1 MNDNWTRVIAE
12 PPFDTMGKEFSDIF
26 SAWLGE
32 QVSFS
37 THHFDGMVFDLFRK
51 RLDLARKHNTWFA
64 TQMADGVW
72 KDRYAGL
79 GFAPCYSF
87 AIRGLERTKRFH
99 RWAEATFAGRLPD
112 SFRIWDTDYAPFPH
126 LPAEAAKPNGLPMPV
141 FEHVYR
147 PVFDATA
154 GGAVKMRTLLYSEN
168 TYLFEHVRNNWV
180 PLMREEAKRWWAE
193 AVKGNPVALGA
204 FEWTWTRTNPFGRS
218 AALTA
223 DAMSLLVQKANGWK
237 MRETF
242 YHQDQEALL
251 LPFEDYCRKRAVDL
265 TRGFV
270 PLFTMEEMTA

>member
-1 MNDNWTRVIAE
+1 MNDNWTRVIAD
-12 PPFDTMGKEFSDIF
+12 PPFDTMGAEFSDIF

-112 SFRIWDTDYAPFPH
+112 SFRIWDTDYAPLPPPSGRGRCADRQTDARLRACLPSGVRRDRRWCRQDAHPRLQREH
-126 LPAEAAKPNGLPMPV
+126 LPLRA
-141 FEHVYR
+141 R
-147 PVFDATA
+147 PQQL
-154 GGAVKMRTLLYSEN
+154 GAV
-168 TYLFEHVRNNWV
+168 
-180 PLMREEAKRWWAE
+180 
-193 AVKGNPVALGA
+193 
-204 FEWTWTRTNPFGRS
+204 
-218 AALTA
+218 
-223 DAMSLLVQKANGWK
+223 DA
-237 MRETF
+237 
-242 YHQDQEALL
+242 
-251 LPFEDYCRKRAVDL
+251 
-265 TRGFV
+265 
-270 PLFTMEEMTA
+270 

>member
-1 MNDNWTRVIAE
+1 MNDSWTHVIFDG
-12 PPFDTMGKEFSDIF
+12 PPFDTMGAEFANIFSTWLGGQVGFSD
-26 SAWLGE
+26 
-32 QVSFS
+32 
-37 THHFDGMVFDLFRK
+37 HNFDGMVFDLFRK

-99 RWAEATFAGRLPD
+99 RWAEATFAGRLSD
-112 SFRIWDTDYAPFPH
+112 SYRIWDTDYAPFPH
-126 LPAEAAKPNGLPMPV
+126 LPTEAAQPTGKPMSV

-180 PLMREEAKRWWAE
+180 PLMREEAKRWWVRAYRDYDP
-193 AVKGNPVALGA
+193 KALA
-204 FEWTWTRTNPFGRS
+204 SFEFCWFRTNPFGR
-218 AALTA
+218 AGALTG
-223 DAMSLLVQKANGWK
+223 DAMSLLVQRVNNFR
-237 MRETF
+237 MRDTF

-251 LPFEDYCRKRAVDL
+251 MSFDEYVEKR
-265 TRGFV
+265 TRDFTVGFV
-270 PLFTMEEMTA
+270 PRFSM

>member
-1 MNDNWTRVIAE
+1 MNDNWTRVIAD

-37 THHFDGMVFDLFRK
+37 DHHFDGMVFDLFRK

-72 KDRYAGL
+72 KDRYNGV
-79 GFAPCYSF
+79 GYAPCYSF

-99 RWAEATFAGRLPD
+99 RWAKIVFDGRRPD
-112 SFRIWDTDYAPFPH
+112 SYRVWDTDYAPLPH
-126 LPAEAAKPNGLPMPV
+126 LPVEADKPNDQPMPV
-141 FEHVYR
+141 FEHIYR
-147 PVFDATA
+147 PVFAAAA
-154 GGAVKMRTLLYSEN
+154 GGIVKMRILAYSEN
-168 TYLFEHVRNNWV
+168 TFLFEHVRNNWV

-193 AVKGNPVALGA
+193 AVKGNPVAVGA

-237 MRETF
+237 MRESF

-251 LPFEDYCRKRAVDL
+251 LPFEDYCKKRANDL
-265 TRGFV
+265 RMGFQPWFKMDEV
-270 PLFTMEEMTA
+270 KA